1 MVRGMKRGK
10 PKLLLAA
17 LLGLLS
23 ILFAGPV
30 RAGDTH
36 IKADLVAEG
45 PIAPG
50 GSTMIAIRFVP
61 DAGWHGYW
69 KNPGDAGQPATFE
82 WTRPDAL
89 TLAAPRFP
97 VPEKLVIA
105 GMMNH
110 VYNGEH
116 VLLFRVAASADAK
129 AGTVLPLSVKANW
142 LACTE
147 SICVP
152 ESGELQTSVT
162 IGTDAPDAAQRK
174 RFDGWRARLPQP
186 LVQPGIVERVGDL
199 VRIAIPY
206 PAGASVDQPWF
217 FAESADL
224 VDYVAPQST
233 ARTGDWLVVEAKGS
247 SIPFDG
253 KPVSGLIM
261 TGPGRGLEFVAKPG
275 AVPQG
280 DTPDGQAMQALI
292 AFAGAMLGGLLLN
305 ILPCVFPIISLK
317 AISLVRSGESEAA
330 ARSEALAYTG
340 GVVLT
345 CLALGGL
352 LLGLRAGGVAVGWAF
367 QLQNPWIVALLLLL
381 AVAITANLAGWFTLP
396 GFGGGEQL
404 AGQDGVKGAFWTG
417 ALAAFVATPCTGP
430 FMAAA
435 LGAALV
441 LPVPVALLI
450 FAGLG
455 LGMALPFLAIGYVPA
470 LRSRLPRPGAWM
482 ERFRRFLAVPMGL
495 TALALVW
502 LLAGQMGLSR
512 NIPFLAPATSAHSAF
527 SEERLAA
534 LRKEGSPVFLYF
546 TADWCLT
553 CKVNEKTAIETDA
566 VRDAFQ
572 AKGIGVMVGDWTSS
586 DPAITRFL
594 EARGRSGVPL
604 YLWYPAGKEGQEL
617 PQLLT
622 IATLTALN

>member
-1 MVRGMKRGK
+1 MKPGK

-23 ILFAGPV
+23 LILGAPAV
-30 RAGDTH
+30 AQSTH
-36 IKADLVAEG
+36 IKAELIAEG
-45 PIAPG
+45 PVSPG
-50 GSTMIAIRFVP
+50 GSTTLAIRFVP
-61 DAGWHGYW
+61 GAGWRGYW
-69 KNPGDAGQPATFE
+69 KNPGDAGQPATFD
-82 WTRPDAL
+82 WTKPDGL
-89 TLAAPRFP
+89 TLDAPRFP
-97 VPEKLVIA
+97 VPEKLLIA
-105 GMMNH
+105 GLMNH

-116 VLLFRVAASADAK
+116 VLLFRVAASAEAEMG
-129 AGTVLPLSVKANW
+129 AVLPVSVKANW
-142 LACTE
+142 LACTN

-152 ESGELQTSVT
+152 ETDTLQTSITV
-162 IGTDAPDAAQRK
+162 GQSAPDDASRA
-174 RFDGWRARLPQP
+174 RFDGWRAHLPQP
-186 LVQPGIVERVGDL
+186 LVQPGMVERVGDT
-199 VRIAIPY
+199 VRLAIPY
-206 PAGASVDQPWF
+206 PAGAAVDQPWF
-217 FAESADL
+217 FAETADL
-224 VDYVAPQST
+224 VNYATPQT
-233 ARTGDWLVVEAKGS
+233 IARSGDWLIVEAKAAS
-247 SIPFDG
+247 VPFNG
-253 KPVSGLIM
+253 QPVSGLLM
-261 TGPGRGLEFVAKPG
+261 TSPGRGLEFTAKPG

-280 DTPDGQAMQALI
+280 DAPEGAGMQALI
-292 AFAGAMLGGLLLN
+292 AFAGALLGGLLLN

-317 AISLVRSGESEAA
+317 ALSLVRSGESEVA
-330 ARSEALAYTG
+330 ARREALAYTA

-352 LLGLRAGGVAVGWAF
+352 LLGLRSAGLAVGWAF

-404 AGQDGVKGAFWTG
+404 ARQDGVKGAFWTG

-441 LPVPVALLI
+441 LPVPAALLI

-482 ERFRRFLAVPMGL
+482 ETFRRFLAVPMGL
-495 TALALVW
+495 TALALAW
-502 LLAGQMGLSR
+502 LLAGQTGIAKE
-512 NIPFLAPATSAHSAF
+512 IPFLAPAASAHTPF
-527 SEERLAA
+527 SETKLAA
-534 LRKEGSPVFLYF
+534 LRGEGKPVFLYF

-566 VRDAFQ
+566 VHSAFRK
-572 AKGIGVMVGDWTSS
+572 KGVVVMVGDWTRS

-594 EARGRSGVPL
+594 EAKGRSGVPL
-604 YLWYPAGKEGQEL
+604 YLWYAPGKEAQEL

-622 IATLTALN
+622 PGMLAALE

>member
-261 TGPGRGLEFVAKPG
+261 TGPGRGLEFTAKPG

-292 AFAGAMLGGLLLN
+292 AFAGALLGGLAAQHSALR
-305 ILPCVFPIISLK
+305 LPDHQPEGAQSGAFGRE
-317 AISLVRSGESEAA
+317 RSRRA
-330 ARSEALAYTG
+330 ARGAWPIRRASCSPVWRSAA
-340 GVVLT
+340 
-345 CLALGGL
+345 CCSACA
-352 LLGLRAGGVAVGWAF
+352 AGGVAVGWAF

-396 GFGGGEQL
+396 GFGGGRATGG
-404 AGQDGVKGAFWTG
+404 AGWREGRVLDRRARRICGH
-417 ALAAFVATPCTGP
+417 ALHRAVHG
-430 FMAAA
+430 
-435 LGAALV
+435 G
-441 LPVPVALLI
+441 
-450 FAGLG
+450 
-455 LGMALPFLAIGYVPA
+455 
-470 LRSRLPRPGAWM
+470 GAWGRRWCC
-482 ERFRRFLAVPMGL
+482 RFRL
-495 TALALVW
+495 
-502 LLAGQMGLSR
+502 
-512 NIPFLAPATSAHSAF
+512 H
-527 SEERLAA
+527 
-534 LRKEGSPVFLYF
+534 
-546 TADWCLT
+546 C
-553 CKVNEKTAIETDA
+553 
-566 VRDAFQ
+566 
-572 AKGIGVMVGDWTSS
+572 
-586 DPAITRFL
+586 
-594 EARGRSGVPL
+594 
-604 YLWYPAGKEGQEL
+604 
-617 PQLLT
+617 
-622 IATLTALN
+622 

>member
-1 MVRGMKRGK
+1 MKPGK

-17 LLGLLS
+17 LLGLLT
-23 ILFAGPV
+23 ILLGSPAV
-30 RAGDTH
+30 AQEAH
-36 IKADLVAEG
+36 IKAELIAEG
-45 PIAPG
+45 PVAPG
-50 GSTMIAIRFVP
+50 GSTMLAIRFVP

-82 WTRPDAL
+82 WTKPATL
-89 TLAAPRFP
+89 TLDAPRFP

-105 GMMNH
+105 GLMNH

-116 VLLFRVAASADAK
+116 VLLLRLSASADVPMGA
-129 AGTVLPLSVKANW
+129 VLPVSVKANW
-142 LACTE
+142 LACTN

-152 ESGELQTSVT
+152 ESGTLQTRITVGQS
-162 IGTDAPDAAQRK
+162 APDAASRT
-174 RFDGWRARLPQP
+174 RFDGWRAQLPQP
-186 LVQPGIVERVGDL
+186 LEQPGMVERVGDTIRL
-199 VRIAIPY
+199 AIPY
-206 PAGASVDQPWF
+206 PAGAAVDRPWF
-217 FAESADL
+217 YAETAEL
-224 VDYVAPQST
+224 VNYAAPQTTTRS
-233 ARTGDWLVVEAKGS
+233 GDWLVVEAKAAS
-247 SIPFDG
+247 VPFNG
-253 KPVSGLIM
+253 QPVSGLLM
-261 TGPGRGLEFVAKPG
+261 TSPGRGLEFTAKPG

-280 DTPDGQAMQALI
+280 DAPEGQGMQALI
-292 AFAGAMLGGLLLN
+292 AFAGALLGGLLLN

-317 AISLVRSGESEAA
+317 ALSLVRSGESEAA
-330 ARSEALAYTG
+330 ARREALAYTA

-352 LLGLRAGGVAVGWAF
+352 LLGLRSAGVAVGWAF
-367 QLQNPWIVALLLLL
+367 QLQNPWIVALLLVL

-404 AGQDGVKGAFWTG
+404 AQQDGVKGAFWTG

-441 LPVPVALLI
+441 LPVPAALLI

-455 LGMALPFLAIGYVPA
+455 LGMALPFLSIGYVPA

-482 ERFRRFLAVPMGL
+482 ETFRRFLAIPMGL
-495 TALALVW
+495 TALALAW
-502 LLAGQMGLSR
+502 LLAGQTGLAKE
-512 NIPFLAPATSAHSAF
+512 IPFLAPAASQHTPF
-527 SEERLAA
+527 SEAKLAA
-534 LRKEGSPVFLYF
+534 LRGEGKPVFLYF

-566 VRDAFQ
+566 VRSAFRK
-572 AKGIGVMVGDWTSS
+572 KGVVVMVGDWTRS

-594 EARGRSGVPL
+594 EAKGRSGVPL
-604 YLWYPAGKEGQEL
+604 YLWYAPGKEAQEL

-622 IATLTALN
+622 PAMLAALE